1 MRLLTPPLQP
11 NRCRTAAVCGV
22 GSVGG
27 PASYSSR
34 PVTSPTGIE
43 LMPAFYS
50 APTGLSSPAATRPVD
65 LLRRR
70 PQRITFSTSWQ
81 LHQTLQERADRE
93 GRSLSNLISHLLE
106 VATS

>member
-1 MRLLTPPLQP
+1 MP
-11 NRCRTAAVCGV
+11 
-22 GSVGG
+22 SFY
-27 PASYSSR
+27 PA
-34 PVTSPTGIE
+34 
-43 LMPAFYS
+43 PAG
-50 APTGLSSPAATRPVD
+50 ASSPGATRPAE

-106 VATS
+106 VATMG